1 VHVRGVA
8 IIMRGVAIIM
18 RGVAIIMRGVAI
30 LMRGVAILYMRGV
43 ATNVASMTN
52 QTDSEGE

>member
-1 VHVRGVA
+1 
-8 IIMRGVAIIM
+8 MRGVAILM
-18 RGVAIIMRGVAI
+18 RIVAIIMRGVAI